1 MRNPLLDL
9 EFLRKL
15 DLMRNKATYAKII
28 LLTWDEN
35 PVYEIQGKITAGSIN
50 IDETSAVRRTCSLTM
65 VSPDVDI
72 TNTYW
77 ALKNKFKLE
86 VGVENEIDSQY
97 PDIIWFKQG
106 TFVFTSLNMN
116 VQSNNFTI
124 SLNGKDKMCLLNGE
138 VGGSVNASTDFG
150 KLEEYETLEN
160 GEIIKNI
167 IEIPIPDI
175 IKNAIH
181 TFAGEPLSN
190 IVLNDIDNYGLELLE
205 YRGDK
210 NHPMYMPRRVD
221 TGEVSNMTTNG
232 NQEYYKTIDCSE
244 SNKIKVSDASI
255 IYYDRTFPAFAQ
267 QKP

>member
-35 PVYEIQGKITAGSIN
+35 PVYEIQGKITSGSIN
-50 IDETSAVRRTCSLTM
+50 IDGASAVRRTCSLTM

-86 VGVENEIDSQY
+86 VGVENEVDSQY
-97 PDIIWFKQG
+97 PEIIWFKQG
-106 TFVFTSLNMN
+106 TYVFTSLNMN

-138 VGGSVNASTDFG
+138 VGGSVSASTDFG

-160 GEIIKNI
+160 GEIVRNI
-167 IEIPIPDI
+167 IDIPIPDI
-175 IKNAIH
+175 IKNA
-181 TFAGEPLSN
+181 
-190 IVLNDIDNYGLELLE
+190 
-205 YRGDK
+205 
-210 NHPMYMPRRVD
+210 
-221 TGEVSNMTTNG
+221 
-232 NQEYYKTIDCSE
+232 
-244 SNKIKVSDASI
+244 
-255 IYYDRTFPAFAQ
+255 
-267 QKP
+267 